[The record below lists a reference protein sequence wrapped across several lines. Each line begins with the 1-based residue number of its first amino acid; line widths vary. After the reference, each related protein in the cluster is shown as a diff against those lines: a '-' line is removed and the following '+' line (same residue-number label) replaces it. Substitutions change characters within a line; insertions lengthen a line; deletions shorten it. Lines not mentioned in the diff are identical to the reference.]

1 MAVAGAE
8 ASAAAEIGAGATQR
22 PRWRRMV
29 APTLVVT
36 SLSAATLA
44 LHLRDPHA
52 DGSWGVCPSA
62 ALGLWCPGCGGLRA
76 VNDLSDLNVGAAA
89 SSNLLFFC
97 ALPLIAYAFARWSLG
112 RWTAR
117 AWTVSDRSLNGAA
130 VGLAA
135 VMVVFTVL
143 RNLPGSWLAP

>member
-8 ASAAAEIGAGATQR
+8 ASAAAEIGAGAAQR

-97 ALPLIAYAFARWSLG
+97 ALPLIAYVFARWSLG